1 MKSKSP
7 KKLTR
12 SHTSAIEKVEQ
23 LLPTLQKS
31 PLVTKI
37 SLGIIK
43 HIGVGKPAIKFH
55 LINGGF
61 KMVVRGNISVQ
72 EVFVYTPN
80 VNDIQKLTKK
90 AFGA

>member
-1 MKSKSP
+1 M
-7 KKLTR
+7 TR
-12 SHTSAIEKVEQ
+12 SHTSAIEKVQQ
-23 LLPTLQKS
+23 LLPVLQKT

-55 LINGGF
+55 TITGGF

-72 EVFVYTPN
+72 EVFIYTPN
-80 VNDIQKLTKK
+80 VEEIQKITKK
-90 AFGA
+90 SFGA

>member
-1 MKSKSP
+1 MPKSP
-7 KKLTR
+7 KKMTR

-31 PLVTKI
+31 PFVTKI

-55 LINGGF
+55 LITGGF

-72 EVFVYTPN
+72 EVFVYTGS
-80 VNDIQKLTKK
+80 VDEVQKLAQRT
-90 AFGA
+90 FSD

>member
-1 MKSKSP
+1 M
-7 KKLTR
+7 TR
-12 SHTSAIEKVEQ
+12 SHTSAIEKVQQ
-23 LLPTLQKS
+23 LLPVLQKT

-43 HIGVGKPAIKFH
+43 HIGVGKPTIKFH
-55 LINGGF
+55 PITGGF

-80 VNDIQKLTKK
+80 VDEIQKITKK
-90 AFGA
+90 YFGA